1 MRGLRG
7 IAVVVGIV
15 GLVALGLGVVVDRH
29 GGRSPSPTTAPTA
42 APTPSPG
49 SGSKRYLSPN
59 GRFSITAPGD
69 AVERITRVKTRWGRS
84 IFYDTEFVPDIPK
97 DTFHVYWVDV
107 PLDVLARSGAK
118 RVLRMFRAGALQRY
132 HGRIVKDAPVTVSG
146 YPGRDLIV
154 NFGRFRIARIRTC
167 LADTRF
173 YQVEVVSVRSFVHS
187 DRVRA
192 LRFLWS
198 FRVVGAVQFV

>member
-7 IAVVVGIV
+7 IAAVVGIA

-29 GGRSPSPTTAPTA
+29 GGPSPSPTP
-42 APTPSPG
+42 APTPSLG
-49 SGSKRYLSPN
+49 SGSKRYFSPN
-59 GRFSITAPGD
+59 GRFSIAAPGD
-69 AVERITRVKTRWGRS
+69 AVERTLRVKTLWGRS

-97 DTFHVYWVDV
+97 DMFHVYWVDV

-132 HGRIVKDAPVTVSG
+132 HGRIVKDAPVTVNG
-146 YPGRDLIV
+146 YPGRDLFV

-167 LADTRF
+167 LAGTRF
-173 YQVEVVSVRSFVHS
+173 YQVVVVSVRSFVHP